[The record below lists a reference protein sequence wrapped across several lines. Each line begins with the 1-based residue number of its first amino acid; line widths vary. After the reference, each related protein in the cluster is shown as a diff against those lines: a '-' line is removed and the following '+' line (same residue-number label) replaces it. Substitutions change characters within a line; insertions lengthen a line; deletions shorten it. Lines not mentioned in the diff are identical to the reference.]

1 MATSVTREVIAAIS
15 KGPGAAVLK
24 PAGFRRAAPHF
35 WRDVGG
41 INHAVNF
48 QASQWGSA
56 DSGKF
61 TINLGV
67 SIPAVYERFWG
78 RAFQT
83 NRGTALWPIQVR
95 LGFLMDGHDR
105 WWRVTSAAD
114 VGPIGEDIAAALKAH
129 ALPFFDRLVTTA
141 DFVGLVRAPTPK
153 GMLCVQAPLVMAI
166 LAAEEGNEQEARSHL
181 SAAFAKQR
189 GKPFEATVR
198 RIAERLGI
206 RLDEGD
212 DAA

>member
-1 MATSVTREVIAAIS
+1 MATSVIREVIAAIS
-15 KGPGAAVLK
+15 KGPCAAVLK
-24 PAGFRRAAPHF
+24 PAGFRRSAPHF

-41 INHAVNF
+41 INHAVHF
-48 QASQWGSA
+48 QADQKGS
-56 DSGKF
+56 GR
-61 TINLGV
+61 TLTVNLGV
-67 SIPAVYERFWG
+67 SIPAVYERFFG
-78 RAFQT
+78 RAFHT

-105 WWRVTSAAD
+105 WWRVTSADD

-189 GKPFEATVR
+189 GTPFEATVR
-198 RIAERLGI
+198 QIAERLGI